1 MLDPSRLR
9 RFRMGK
15 NKLTAVA
22 VVVAFLIG
30 VTLGGAVAWAV
41 GVMDR
46 TQTEVL
52 EGFAW
57 VNESGTA
64 IGLSPDGETPG
75 PSYVIAGAMWRE
87 QDGPWHD
94 TMPTCLEPTTLEQRV
109 RLGVLQVEPQGE
121 APGRPVV
128 VWLECLD

>member
-1 MLDPSRLR
+1 
-9 RFRMGK
+9 MGK
-15 NKLTAVA
+15 SKFVVVI

-30 VTLGGAVAWAV
+30 VTLGVAATWAV
-41 GVMDR
+41 GVASSG
-46 TQTEVL
+46 QAEVL

-57 VNESGTA
+57 VNQEGTA

-75 PSYVIAGAMWRE
+75 PSYVVAGAMWRE
-87 QDGPWHD
+87 QGGPWHD
-94 TMPTCLEPTTLEQRV
+94 SFPTCLAPTTLDQRV
-109 RLGVLQVEPQGE
+109 RLGLLPVEPQEE